1 MKKKKTNITIVGAG
15 KIAHSLSLS
24 LIPKYDIE
32 SVISRNLKSAQALAK
47 ILSVKKY
54 SDDLKDIPQTS
65 DLVILSV
72 PDDQIEKT
80 SLRISKQKIS
90 FTKKTF
96 IHLSG
101 SENIESLSVLKHKG
115 ADVASVHIMQTF
127 PSKKIVS
134 IKKCFAAVECD
145 NQKTEKYL
153 FDITKSIGL
162 KPFRIFSAQKSL
174 YHLSGVFASNFLTG
188 NFYAAGKIY
197 SPIAKNIKL
206 NELLGPIA
214 ENTLKNILTEGTVAA
229 LSGPVERGDITT
241 VKNHLEDLKS
251 KWFNFSDRGLAKL
264 ILASYLV
271 QSLMLL
277 KVIEEKSGKLSAE
290 QKKLEKIFRLE
301 IKKIIF

>member
-1 MKKKKTNITIVGAG
+1 MRKKKLNITIIGAG
-15 KIAHSLSLS
+15 KIAHSLSVS
-24 LIPKYDIE
+24 LISKHNIDA
-32 SVISRNLKSAQALAK
+32 VISRSLKSAQLLAK

-54 SDDLKDIPQTS
+54 SDDLKDIPKTS
-65 DLVILSV
+65 DLIILSV

-90 FTKKTF
+90 FAKKTF

-101 SENIESLSVLKHKG
+101 SENIDSLSTLKDKG

-127 PSKKIVS
+127 SSKKIVN
-134 IKKCFAAVECD
+134 IKNCFAAVECD

-153 FDITKSIGL
+153 FDITKSVGL

-197 SPIAKNIKL
+197 SPITKNIKL
-206 NELLGPIA
+206 NELLGPIT
-214 ENTLKNILTEGTVAA
+214 ERTLKNILTEGTVAA

-241 VKNHLEDLKS
+241 IKNHLEDLKS
-251 KWFNFSDRGLAKL
+251 KWFNFFDRNLAKL
-264 ILASYLV
+264 ILAGYLV
-271 QSLMLL
+271 QSLILL
-277 KVIEEKSGKLSAE
+277 KIAEEKSGKLSVR
-290 QKKLEKIFRLE
+290 QKKLERLFRFEL
-301 IKKIIF
+301 KKINF